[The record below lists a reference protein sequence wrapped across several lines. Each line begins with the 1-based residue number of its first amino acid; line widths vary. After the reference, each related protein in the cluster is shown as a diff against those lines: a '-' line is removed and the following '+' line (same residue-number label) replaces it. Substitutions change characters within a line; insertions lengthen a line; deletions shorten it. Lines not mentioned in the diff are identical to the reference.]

1 MNKLGL
7 WGLGFSPGSN
17 SSVLP
22 FPHRLARCV
31 DYGFNT
37 GGVGQDCEAVPISL
51 PLHPNEVLNNA
62 AVSSHA
68 VFALTSSGR
77 ILAWGCA
84 QQGRLGVDNLTCMGE
99 ESPDSSIIEG
109 LGFVL
114 QVASASEHS
123 LALNSEGAVF
133 SWGSSVAGRLGI
145 GTERSST
152 LPFRAGH
159 IPFTRV
165 PERINSLPR
174 IVLMACAD
182 LHCLALSSDGEV
194 YVWGSASM
202 GRLGIGSDMHSLQH
216 AEASQPL
223 RVKRLMGLFIT
234 QVACAKANSGA
245 LCSTGQ
251 IFTWGATCYGLT
263 SSPANSS
270 SQDEPA
276 LLLCT
281 PNGHRFAGFAMGKFH
296 ALAMSVIDILSLCPS
311 LPLFVSLSLSPMP
324 VLCSVLPGPFVLP
337 SPNSWMAQTTGRVFS
352 WGWAGASSIK
362 AH

>member
-1 MNKLGL
+1 MKLGL
-7 WGLGFSPGSN
+7 WGLGFSPISN

-31 DYGFNT
+31 DYGFNR
-37 GGVGQDCEAVPISL
+37 GGGGQDCEAVPITL
-51 PLHPNEVLNNA
+51 PAFLHPNEVLKNA

-68 VFALTSSGR
+68 VFAVTSSGR

-84 QQGRLGVDNLTCMGE
+84 QQGRLGGDNLTCME
-99 ESPDSSIIEG
+99 EERPDSSIIEG

-133 SWGSSVAGRLGI
+133 SWGSSVAGRLGV
-145 GTERSST
+145 GTERSSS

-174 IVLMACAD
+174 IVGLACAD

-202 GRLGIGSDMHSLQH
+202 GRLGIGSDVHSLQH

-223 RVKRLMGLFIT
+223 RVKRLMGLYIT

-251 IFTWGATCYGLT
+251 IFTWGAACYGLA

-281 PNGHRFAGFAMGKFH
+281 PNGHRFARIAMGKFH
-296 ALAMSVIDILSLCPS
+296 ALAMSVTFSLLS
-311 LPLFVSLSLSPMP
+311 LFVSLCLSLSLSNATFMLRLAWP
-324 VLCSVLPGPFVLP
+324 LCF
-337 SPNSWMAQTTGRVFS
+337 AQP
-352 WGWAGASSIK
+352 
-362 AH
+362 